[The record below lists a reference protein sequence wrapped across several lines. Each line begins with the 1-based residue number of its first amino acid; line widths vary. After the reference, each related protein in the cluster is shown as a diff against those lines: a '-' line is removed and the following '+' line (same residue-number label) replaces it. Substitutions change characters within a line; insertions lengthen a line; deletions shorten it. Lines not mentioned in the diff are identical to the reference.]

1 MFPSEAAFTLF
12 VDKTAEQGVF
22 WTEYNQCHN
31 TVLNTTKPPEHVP
44 GFYSA
49 PQQGEIKMACQRQS
63 ESASYRYPELHV
75 H

>member
-1 MFPSEAAFTLF
+1 MFSSEAAFTLY
-12 VDKTAEQGVF
+12 VEKTAEQCVF
-22 WTEYNQCHN
+22 WTDYNQCHN
-31 TVLNTTKPPEHVP
+31 TLLNTTKPPEHVS

-63 ESASYRYPELHV
+63 ESASYRYPELHS

>member
-12 VDKTAEQGVF
+12 VDNTAEQCVF
-22 WTEYNQCHN
+22 WTEYNQYHN
-31 TVLNTTKPPEHVP
+31 TVLNTTKPPEHVS

-63 ESASYRYPELHV
+63 ESASYRRPELHV